1 MKAFFLYAE
10 ISSLSI
16 SEVLINQMNDA
27 DWSNNHDIKIEK
39 FLDVY
44 KKVLDNLKTANPKIN
59 KINKSRR

>member
-1 MKAFFLYAE
+1 MKAFLLYAE

-16 SEVLINQMNDA
+16 FEVLINQMNDA